1 MVVNKEKTATKRNV
15 GIPLF
20 TAVVIWLAVFF
31 TLYLDYTLSLPLLA
45 VIVIAILALEK
56 NGMLDRAY
64 TVCIQERKVFLLAIL
79 LGAVCLPLALS
90 GKPYALHIGVLVCVY
105 AILALGLNFQMG
117 SADMVNFAPAAF
129 FGIGAYTT
137 GVVTMKLGISPWLGL
152 FFAAVVTAILGG
164 LVGAP
169 TLRTKGYY
177 LSLVTMAL
185 QLIFSLVIVN
195 IKAVG
200 GPNGMPGVPGF
211 TIGGFSFHQ
220 AHEFLGMRM
229 PYQANYLYLA
239 LLLLAALLFVAYRV
253 NLSAKGMALNN
264 IGQDEVVAG
273 CLGVNINKE
282 KLFAFCLGGAF
293 CGIAGAFYGHY
304 MSFVGPDDYD
314 FSKSLMIIC
323 MVILGGMDNPLGVVV
338 GAFLLIGVNEKLRDF
353 ADYQMLI
360 YGLILLIAL
369 WLRPQGLIPKRV
381 RNYELLFHKKAKLSE
396 TAGENVSAPQ
406 QEA

>member
-1 MVVNKEKTATKRNV
+1 MVRNQEKTTNKRNIGV
-15 GIPLF
+15 SLL
-20 TAVVIWLAVFF
+20 TVALIWLAVFF
-31 TLYLDYTLSLPLLA
+31 VLYLDYNLSLPLLA
-45 VIVIAILALEK
+45 VIVIAILSLEK
-56 NGMLDRAY
+56 KGIIDRAY
-64 TVCIQERKVFLLAIL
+64 TACIKERKVFLSAVL
-79 LGAVCLPLALS
+79 LGAVSLPLALS

-152 FFAAVVTAILGG
+152 LFAAVVTALLGG

-200 GPNGMPGVPGF
+200 GPNGMTGLPGF
-211 TIGGFSFHQ
+211 AIGSFSFHQ
-220 AHEFLGMRM
+220 THDLLGFRI

-253 NLSAKGMALNN
+253 NNYAKSMALNN
-264 IGQDEVVAG
+264 IGKYEVVAG
-273 CLGVNINKE
+273 CLGIHINKE
-282 KLFAFCLGGAF
+282 KLFAFCIGGAF

-304 MSFVGPDDYD
+304 ISFVGPDDYD

-323 MVILGGMDNPLGVVV
+323 MVILGGMDNPLGVAV

-360 YGLILLIAL
+360 YGLILLAAL

-381 RNYELLFHKKAKLSE
+381 RNYELLFHRNAQIE
-396 TAGENVSAPQ
+396 TTGNKSGSVNMDK
-406 QEA
+406 

>member
-1 MVVNKEKTATKRNV
+1 MTGNNKTAEKRKF
-15 GIPLF
+15 GISLF

-31 TLYLDYTLSLPLLA
+31 TLYLDYTYSLPFLA
-45 VIVIAILALEK
+45 VIVIAILTLEK
-56 NGMLDRAY
+56 KGMIDRAY
-64 TVCIQERKVFLLAIL
+64 TACMKERKIFLLAVLIGAL
-79 LGAVCLPLALS
+79 LLPLALA

-137 GVVTMKLGISPWLGL
+137 GVVTMKLGISPWLGVL
-152 FFAAVVTAILGG
+152 IAAVVTCILGG

-200 GPNGMPGVPGF
+200 GPNGMPGLPGF
-211 TIGGFSFHQ
+211 TIGSFSFHQ
-220 AHEFLGMRM
+220 AHEFLGIRL

-253 NLSAKGMALNN
+253 NLSGKGLALNN

-273 CLGVNINKE
+273 CLGININRE
-282 KLFAFCLGGAF
+282 KLFAFCIGGAF

-323 MVILGGMDNPLGVVV
+323 MVILGGMDNPLGVAV

-360 YGLILLIAL
+360 YGLILMIAL

-381 RNYELLFHKKAKLSE
+381 RNYELLFHKEADITSDKERAK
-396 TAGENVSAPQ
+396 
-406 QEA
+406 

>member
-1 MVVNKEKTATKRNV
+1 MMNKGKTAEKRNL
-15 GIPLF
+15 GIPLL
-20 TAVVIWLAVFF
+20 TAAVIWLAVFF
-31 TLYLDYTLSLPLLA
+31 TLYLNYTYSLPLLA
-45 VIVIAILALEK
+45 VIVIAILTLEK
-56 NGMLDRAY
+56 KGIIDRTYIA
-64 TVCIQERKVFLLAIL
+64 CIKERKLFFLAVLIGAL
-79 LGAVCLPLALS
+79 LLPLALS

-137 GVVTMKLGISPWLGL
+137 GVLTMKLGISPWLGVMI
-152 FFAAVVTAILGG
+152 AAAITCVLGG
-164 LVGAP
+164 FVGAP

-200 GPNGMPGVPGF
+200 GPNGMPGLPGF
-211 TIGGFSFHQ
+211 TIGSFSFHQ
-220 AHEFLGMRM
+220 AHDFLGLRL

-239 LLLLAALLFVAYRV
+239 LLLLAVLLFVAYRV
-253 NLSAKGMALNN
+253 NLSSKGLALNN

-273 CLGVNINKE
+273 CLGININKE
-282 KLFAFCLGGAF
+282 KLFAFCIGGAF

-323 MVILGGMDNPLGVVV
+323 MVILGGMDNPLGVAV

-360 YGLILLIAL
+360 YGLILMIAL
-369 WLRPQGLIPKRV
+369 LLRPQGLLPKRV
-381 RNYELLFHKKAKLSE
+381 RNYELIFHKKASISHDKKDETVLS
-396 TAGENVSAPQ
+396 VS
-406 QEA
+406 E

>member
-1 MVVNKEKTATKRNV
+1 MSKEKTAEKRNSGV
-15 GIPLF
+15 PLL
-20 TAVVIWLAVFF
+20 TAAMIWLAVFF
-31 TLYLDYTLSLPLLA
+31 TLYLNYNLSLPFLA
-45 VIVIAILALEK
+45 VIVIAILTLEK
-56 NGMLDRAY
+56 KGVIESAY
-64 TVCIQERKVFLLAIL
+64 TACIKGRKIFLLAMLVGAIL
-79 LGAVCLPLALS
+79 LPLALS
-90 GKPYALHIGVLVCVY
+90 ARPYALHIGVLVCIY

-137 GVVTMKLGISPWLGL
+137 GILTMNLGISPWFGVII
-152 FFAAVVTAILGG
+152 AAVVTCILGG

-200 GPNGMPGVPGF
+200 GPNGMAGLPGF
-211 TIGGFSFHQ
+211 AIGSFSLHQ
-220 AHEFLGMRM
+220 AHDFFGIRL

-239 LLLLAALLFVAYRV
+239 LLLLAVLLFVAYRV
-253 NLSAKGMALNN
+253 NLSSKGLALNN
-264 IGQDEVVAG
+264 IGQDEVVAR
-273 CLGVNINKE
+273 CLGININKE
-282 KLFAFCLGGAF
+282 KLFAFCIGGAF

-323 MVILGGMDNPLGVVV
+323 MVILGGMDNPLGVTV
-338 GAFLLIGVNEKLRDF
+338 GAFLLIGANEKLRDF

-360 YGLILLIAL
+360 YGLILMTAL

-381 RNYELLFHKKAKLSE
+381 RNYELLFHKKVVLGPNKEKKEAVLPASE
-396 TAGENVSAPQ
+396 E
-406 QEA
+406 

>member
-1 MVVNKEKTATKRNV
+1 MNGKKKSAAKPNM
-15 GIPLF
+15 GYPIL
-20 TAVVIWLAVFF
+20 TAVMIWLSVFAV
-31 TLYLDYTLSLPLLA
+31 LYLDYVYSLPLLA
-45 VIVIAILALEK
+45 VIVIVLLSLEK
-56 NGMLDRAY
+56 NGVLEQVFV
-64 TVCIQERKVFLLAIL
+64 VCAKERKLFLLAVLAGAIL
-79 LGAVCLPLALS
+79 LPLALS
-90 GKPYALHIGVLVCVY
+90 GKPYSLHIGVLVCIY

-137 GVVTMKLGISPWLGL
+137 GIATMKLGLSPWLGVIL
-152 FFAAVVTAILGG
+152 AAAVTCLLGG

-195 IKAVG
+195 IKSVG
-200 GPNGMPGVPGF
+200 GPNGMPGLPGF
-211 TIGGFSFHQ
+211 AIGSFSLHQ
-220 AHEFLGMRM
+220 AHTLFGMRL

-239 LLLLAALLFVAYRV
+239 FFVLAILLFVAYRV
-253 NLSAKGMALNN
+253 NLSAKGLALNN
-264 IGQDEVVAG
+264 IGQDEVVAN
-273 CLGVNINKE
+273 CLGIHITKE
-282 KLFAFCLGGAF
+282 KLFAFCIGGAF
-293 CGIAGAFYGHY
+293 CGIAGALYGHY

-314 FSKSLMIIC
+314 FSKSLMIVC
-323 MVILGGMDNPLGVVV
+323 MVILGGMDNPLGVIF

-360 YGLILLIAL
+360 YGLILLVAL

-381 RNYELLFHKKAKLSE
+381 RNYELIFHKKAGMALEEKDSSLRSE
-396 TAGENVSAPQ
+396 
-406 QEA
+406 